1 MEIKEN
7 YNSSVESAFDRY
19 IKELYKLK
27 TENDKIAEN
36 VAKKGLEELG
46 MTSYTPHSNSLR
58 INSLGINTEWGLI
71 VGICILI
78 ACCGFLLNHFAGIPM
93 YIGGLAFFLA
103 GLFVGLNVPI
113 FGLIF
118 LFSHGATGL
127 FLLLSSFFVRIGE
140 ESADFL
146 EIFHNPVFSDGG
158 IPNNLKL
165 YIETTVALLIIAF
178 VYTILHNLSPV
189 LRNNKKHMIIILLLF
204 FIVILLTGLAPRF
217 FPYLIQ

>member
-7 YNSSVESAFDRY
+7 YSSNGEPVFDRY

-27 TENDKIAEN
+27 SENEKIANN

-46 MTSYTPHSNSLR
+46 MTSYTPQR
-58 INSLGINTEWGLI
+58 NSLGINTEWGLI

-78 ACCGFLLNHFAGIPM
+78 ACCGFLLNSLASIPM

-103 GLFVGLNVPI
+103 GLFVGLNIPV

-127 FLLLSSFFVRIGE
+127 FVILSSFFFNIGE
-140 ESADFL
+140 ESADFFK
-146 EIFHNPVFSDGG
+146 IFNNPMFSDGG
-158 IPNNLKL
+158 IPNNLKM
-165 YIETTVALLIIAF
+165 YIATIVVLLIIAF

-189 LRNNKKHMIIILLLF
+189 LKNNKKHMIAILLLF
-204 FIVILLTGLAPRF
+204 FIIILLTGLAPKL

>member
-7 YNSSVESAFDRY
+7 YSSNGEPVFDRY

-27 TENDKIAEN
+27 SDNEKIAN
-36 VAKKGLEELG
+36 NIAKKGLEELG
-46 MTSYTPHSNSLR
+46 MTSYTPQR
-58 INSLGINTEWGLI
+58 NSLGINAEWGLI

-78 ACCGFLLNHFAGIPM
+78 ACCGFLLNSLAGIPM

-103 GLFVGLNVPI
+103 GLFIGLNIPI

-127 FLLLSSFFVRIGE
+127 FVILSSFFFNIGE
-140 ESADFL
+140 ESADFFK
-146 EIFHNPVFSDGG
+146 IFNNPMFSDGG
-158 IPNNLKL
+158 IPNNLKM
-165 YIETTVALLIIAF
+165 YIATIVVLLIIAF

-189 LRNNKKHMIIILLLF
+189 LKNNKKHMITILLLF
-204 FIVILLTGLAPRF
+204 FIIILLTGLAPKL

>member
-7 YNSSVESAFDRY
+7 YSSNGEPVFDRY

-27 TENDKIAEN
+27 SDNEKIANN

-46 MTSYTPHSNSLR
+46 MTSYTPRS
-58 INSLGINTEWGLI
+58 NSLGINTEWGLI

-78 ACCGFLLNHFAGIPM
+78 ACCGFLLNSLASIPM

-103 GLFVGLNVPI
+103 GLFVGLNIPV

-127 FLLLSSFFVRIGE
+127 FVILSSFFFNIGE
-140 ESADFL
+140 ESADFFKL
-146 EIFHNPVFSDGG
+146 FSNPIFSDGG
-158 IPNNLKL
+158 IPNNLKM
-165 YIETTVALLIIAF
+165 YIATIVVLLIIAF

-189 LRNNKKHMIIILLLF
+189 LKNNKKHMIAILLLF
-204 FIVILLTGLAPRF
+204 FIIILLTGLAPKL